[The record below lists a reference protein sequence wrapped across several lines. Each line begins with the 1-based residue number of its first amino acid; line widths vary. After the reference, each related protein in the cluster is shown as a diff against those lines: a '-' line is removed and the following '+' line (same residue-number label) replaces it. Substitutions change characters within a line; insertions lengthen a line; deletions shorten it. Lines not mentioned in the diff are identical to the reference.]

1 MRLLQPKLETNNAY
15 RKTLKI
21 KTCIYDD
28 TEFHVYGLW
37 LLRVVYSIHC
47 EKQTLATSFHTIK
60 NIEYGSWDQESV
72 CLVILY

>member
-1 MRLLQPKLETNNAY
+1 MRLLQPKLETNKAY

-37 LLRVVYSIHC
+37 LLRVFIQFI

-60 NIEYGSWDQESV
+60 NIEYGSWDLESV
-72 CLVILY
+72 CLVIL